1 MCIYV
6 WIVSLPLSLFLCL
19 SEEEKKKK
27 KEIVKYFL
35 SNLKRFWL

>member
-6 WIVSLPLSLFLCL
+6 WIVSLPLSLFLCI
-19 SEEEKKKK
+19 SEEEKKK